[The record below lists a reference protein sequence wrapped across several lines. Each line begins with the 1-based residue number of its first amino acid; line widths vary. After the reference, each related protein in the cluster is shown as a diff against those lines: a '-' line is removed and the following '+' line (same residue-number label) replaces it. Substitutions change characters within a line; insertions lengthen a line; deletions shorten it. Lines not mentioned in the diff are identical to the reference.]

1 MKKHI
6 YIFVLAAFL
15 FSLAMPTMAM
25 TSSAATTMTA
35 AAPNDKDKAKAKAQA
50 QKEKEKAKKQK
61 EKEKQQAAKQKE
73 ADKKKAE
80 AEKRRQ
86 QVEKERAK
94 KQEAATEARAKQ
106 QKEAAKKQEQQQ
118 KEAAKKEVERQRL
131 NEARLKEAEKREQE
145 EAAREEAIARRW
157 ARSQK
162 EQAKH
167 LFNISPRVGYAALM
181 DQQAVGQWGA
191 INQGQQLGNDYAYR
205 SLKGGAGAGLRVGYE
220 LEYKA
225 FRFETGIDFDFLN
238 STSAYAFNMDRTE
251 ANYGAKYNYLFDNM
265 RETRNAGYVGVPL
278 MFGAQFDKFYF
289 LLGGKVCYGFPLGN
303 YSQKGQYDITVDD
316 PALLEPYG
324 LGIFDIPAQTKD
336 QHPIS
341 FKQPDV
347 RLCAEIGLDLDEWL
361 HRDADPKDKKK
372 KKVKEGERQP
382 FGREYVHYKMG
393 LFAEYGILNT
403 NATAT
408 ARPVEVA
415 TNDYQIQR
423 TNTMLGMEGT
433 KLNTLF
439 VGVRFAIQFQVPGR
453 MPETPSSYADIQVL
467 DSKTHEPIPNAVI
480 TISDVQTEK
489 ALVRN
494 KKLAKG
500 DMKQKSKFGN
510 YSILASAENYK
521 SNTTIYTV
529 DTFGH
534 LPVAIYLEEK
544 PFFRVTVSD
553 KETGMPLIAD
563 VKLRKRGT
571 DENRY
576 TLTTDSVNGASSE
589 RLADSVAYSIH
600 IEQFGYEPYNGI
612 VSNLGDSMHIDLIP
626 IKQEVIILKNMFF
639 ATNKTKILPMSEP
652 ELNGL
657 YNFLESHPNV
667 RIKIVGH
674 TDSVGKDEA
683 NQKLSEGRAEA
694 VMKDLI
700 KRGIAPERLEA
711 EGRGETEP
719 IDTND
724 TEEGRQNNRRVEIH
738 IL

>member
-1 MKKHI
+1 MH
-6 YIFVLAAFL
+6 IFVLLAFL
-15 FSLAMPTMAM
+15 FSLAMPMTAM
-25 TSSAATTMTA
+25 TASSAAAVA
-35 AAPNDKDKAKAKAQA
+35 AAPNNKDKAKAKAKAQA
-50 QKEKEKAKKQK
+50 QKEKERAKKQK

-80 AEKRRQ
+80 AEKKRLQ
-86 QVEKERAK
+86 AEKERAK
-94 KQEAATEARAKQ
+94 ASADR
-106 QKEAAKKQEQQQ
+106 QKENEKKD
-118 KEAAKKEVERQRL
+118 AERQRL
-131 NEARLKEAEKREQE
+131 AEERRKEAEKREQE
-145 EAAREEAIARRW
+145 ELAREAAVIRRW
-157 ARSQK
+157 ERSQK

-167 LFNISPRVGYAALM
+167 LFNISPRIGYAALM
-181 DQQAVGQWGA
+181 DKQGEGQWGA
-191 INQGQQLGNDYAYR
+191 LSQGSQLNNDYAYR
-205 SLKGGAGAGLRVGYE
+205 SLVGGPGAGLRVGYE
-220 LEYKA
+220 LEYKH
-225 FRFETGIDFDFLN
+225 FRFETGIDFDYFN
-238 STSAYAFNMDRTE
+238 STSNYGFQMNRTDV
-251 ANYGAKYNYLFDNM
+251 AGAKYNYLFDKLQ
-265 RETRNAGYVGVPL
+265 ETRNAGYVGIPL

-289 LLGGKVCYGFPLGN
+289 LLGGKVSYGFPLGS
-303 YSQKGQYDITVDD
+303 YSQKGQYDITVND
-316 PALLEPYG
+316 PAFLEPYG
-324 LGIFDIPAQTKD
+324 LGIFDIPAQNKD

-361 HRDADPKDKKK
+361 HRDADPKAKKK

-382 FGREYVHYKMG
+382 FGREYIHYKMG
-393 LFAEYGILNT
+393 LFAEYGVLNT
-403 NATAT
+403 NATAA
-408 ARPVEVA
+408 ARPVDVV

-439 VGVRFAIQFQVPGR
+439 VGVRFAIQFQIPGR
-453 MPETPSSYADIQVL
+453 TPETPASTAEITVL
-467 DSKTHEPIPNAVI
+467 DSKTNEPIPNAVV

-494 KKLAKG
+494 KRLPKG
-500 DMKQKSKFGN
+500 DLKQKSKFGN
-510 YSILASAENYK
+510 YSLLATAENYK
-521 SNTTIYTV
+521 PATTIYTI
-529 DTFGH
+529 DTFGRI
-534 LPVAIYLEEK
+534 PVEIRLVEK
-544 PFFRVTVSD
+544 PVFRVTVSD
-553 KETGMPLIAD
+553 KETGLPLIAN
-563 VKLRKRGT
+563 VKVRKRGT
-571 DENRY
+571 SEDRY
-576 TLTTDSVNGASSE
+576 TLTTDSVSGGSSE
-589 RLADSVAYSIH
+589 RLADTVSYSIH
-600 IEQFGYEPYNGI
+600 IDQFGYEPYNGI
-612 VSNLGDSMHIDLIP
+612 ISDLGDSLHIDLIP
-626 IKQEVIILKNMFF
+626 VKQEVIILKNMFF
-639 ATNKTKILPMSEP
+639 ATNKTKILPVSEA

-657 YNFLESHPNV
+657 YNFLESHPDT